1 MSDSFSDADN
11 PRPSRFVANLASHPL
26 LVVAVTFAIGAAATA
41 VLLILVGGMDA
52 TAVVTTLATLWSLD
66 LALAIYLLTAR
77 DTDKLLSHIDALQ
90 DQLSAALENP
100 GPDAVVVEGPS
111 EAAAQSESAAQPEPI
126 VPPQPVVSPE
136 PAVSSGTIAQ
146 PQPAGRPDATTPPE
160 PVVQP
165 EAAVPVPTTPAG
177 SPVSV
182 TAYMP
187 AEYLEALRQRARVG
201 IDDIQR
207 AWTPN
212 PFGDGPWVVETISG
226 DRWSVF
232 QGRGGRPTVF
242 PLGNR
247 ESVRRRR
254 EERLQQ
260 RDERIQQTHAE
271 RTAAAAQV
279 ANLMQDA
286 KAMRDARHQQ
296 SHNRRQPPTD

>member
-100 GPDAVVVEGPS
+100 GPDAVVVEGPA

-126 VPPQPVVSPE
+126 VLPQPV
-136 PAVSSGTIAQ
+136 VSSGTIA
-146 PQPAGRPDATTPPE
+146 PPE
-160 PVVQP
+160 PPARPGPITQP
-165 EAAVPVPTTPAG
+165 EPVAQPEPAVPVPTTPAG

-212 PFGDGPWVVETISG
+212 PFGNGPWVVETISG

-232 QGRGGRPTVF
+232 QTRGGRPTVI
-242 PLGNR
+242 PLGGDR
-247 ESVRRRR
+247 EVIRRQRR

-260 RDERIQQTHAE
+260 RDERLQQAQAE
-271 RTAAAAQV
+271 RSAVAAQAV
-279 ANLMQDA
+279 NLVQDA
-286 KAMRDARHQQ
+286 IAARDARHRP
-296 SHNRRQPPTD
+296 SRDRRQPPSD